1 MTRAWRGPLIG
12 LLLLVLLATAATAVS
27 QGAVDVAWHTLW
39 TARRPA
45 PGDAHFLHHAVIVE
59 VRLPRVLMA
68 MLTGAALASAGV
80 FLQALFRNPLADP
93 ALIGV
98 SAGAALGAVS
108 MVVLGATWLG
118 GLAWLLGA
126 WALPSA
132 AFAGAVLASILI
144 FALAR
149 SGGDVQATT
158 LLLCGIAINALA
170 GALIGLMTY
179 LATDDQLRNLTFW
192 SLGSLA
198 GATWPAVKVMVPVV
212 ASMLVLGWRIAPAA
226 NALLLGEAQ
235 ALHLGIPVETLKRI
249 IVAASAACAGAAV
262 AFTGMV
268 GFVGLV
274 APHLARLM
282 VGPDHRYV
290 FPLAAILGAW
300 LLTVGDLLART
311 VARPA
316 ELPLG
321 ILTALL
327 GAPFFLWLIKRRRW
341 SGS

>member
-1 MTRAWRGPLIG
+1 MTGAWRSALIAA
-12 LLLLVLLATAATAVS
+12 LLLVLLATAATAVS
-27 QGAVDVAWHTLW
+27 HGAVDVAWNTLW
-39 TARRPA
+39 TSPPPA
-45 PGDAHFLHHAVIVE
+45 PGEPHFLHYAVIVE

-68 MLTGAALASAGV
+68 VLTGAALASAGV

-108 MVVLGATWLG
+108 MIVLGATWLH
-118 GLAWLLGA
+118 GLLWLLGS
-126 WALPSA
+126 WALPMA
-132 AFAGAVLASILI
+132 AFVGAVLTSILI

-149 SGGDVQATT
+149 SEGDLQATT

-170 GALIGLMTY
+170 GSLIGLMTY

-198 GATWPAVKVMVPVV
+198 GATWPAVQVMVPVV
-212 ASMLVLGWRIAPAA
+212 AGILVLGVRIAPAA

-235 ALHLGIPVETLKRI
+235 AMHLGISVETLKRI

-327 GAPFFLWLIKRRRW
+327 GAPFFLWLIKRRRG